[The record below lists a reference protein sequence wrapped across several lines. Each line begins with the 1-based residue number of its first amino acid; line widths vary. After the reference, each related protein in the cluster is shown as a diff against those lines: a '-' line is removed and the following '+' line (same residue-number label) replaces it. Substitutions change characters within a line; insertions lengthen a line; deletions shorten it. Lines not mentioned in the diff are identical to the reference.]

1 MLNAL
6 RCSSFVSFFILA
18 SIVCSRIA
26 QPISCHLLQYE
37 DETSTTEVRRQ
48 ARRESRLE
56 FPHGANF
63 VAVVKKIDIRHF
75 TENLIMRNTLL
86 QQLLRLLNFGLIF
99 AFTFNH
105 EPNFDFL
112 SELEVLKVT

>member
-1 MLNAL
+1 
-6 RCSSFVSFFILA
+6 
-18 SIVCSRIA
+18 
-26 QPISCHLLQYE
+26 
-37 DETSTTEVRRQ
+37 
-48 ARRESRLE
+48 
-56 FPHGANF
+56 
-63 VAVVKKIDIRHF
+63 
-75 TENLIMRNTLL
+75 MRNTLL